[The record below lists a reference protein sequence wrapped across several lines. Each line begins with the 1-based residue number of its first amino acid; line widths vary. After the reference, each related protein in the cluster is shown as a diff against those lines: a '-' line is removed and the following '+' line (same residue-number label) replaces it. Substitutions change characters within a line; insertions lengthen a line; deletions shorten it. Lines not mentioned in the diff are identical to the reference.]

1 MNLINIFKSK
11 LYYKEF
17 DVMANISDYFR
28 NKRTS
33 AVSFMKI

>member
-17 DVMANISDYFR
+17 DVMAFLTIFATKGLLLSLL
-28 NKRTS
+28 
-33 AVSFMKI
+33 